1 MAQANGIRAG
11 QCFVEIHANDTHF
24 QRGMVLLSNRM
35 QLIGQRLRNFGAGL
49 GLGAAAIGAPI
60 VGALRAT
67 SAFEDALLE
76 LRAASGDITPDQ
88 LRSVHDESLRLA
100 QTMGVGPERVA
111 QSFAMLIKAG
121 MSVQDALDGAARSAV
136 EFAQV
141 SGVDAEAA
149 AVFMKTALNVFGV
162 SATEAVDT
170 LSSAAD
176 ASETSIASMV
186 QGFSLVSSAGVTF
199 NQTLFGI
206 SQAMALLARYGIQGE
221 EAGTGLKVL
230 LSRLVAPSGEAEKA
244 LARYNLTVA
253 DFRDNTGKLL
263 PMAQIV
269 ELFSKRMANID
280 QILNDRMLVDVFGD
294 RGIKVIGAFV
304 HSGRRGFDDL
314 ARAMENNRSVSTKFQ
329 ITMSGIS
336 GFFTKLN
343 TAVKLLAIGFSES
356 LSPSLN
362 AAGDSMIR
370 LASALADFF
379 RANPMLAQ
387 IITYGTAAAGAMA
400 ALSFVVGNLFTGVAS
415 FLAVGVHFLRWF
427 GGLGQAAGG
436 AATAI
441 GGIGLALQG
450 LLRFGGIL
458 GLIVAGFGIGTAI
471 GRSLFG
477 IRGEGGGAAD
487 PAANGQKAR
496 VTVPK
501 DLQPMNGNGVG
512 GPRVGANHGTFMG
525 GVAEQIGIG
534 PSLDVATR
542 TADAAERA
550 ADGIEDV
557 AGMMRENG
565 GVPKAADLQAG
576 MAAAW
581 QGAGGIDPSRREM
594 IDAAEK
600 TAIESRRTNELLS
613 ALVRLAGEGQ
623 IAFA

>member
-60 VGALRAT
+60 IGALRAT

-76 LRAASGDITPDQ
+76 LKAASGDISADQ
-88 LRSVHDESLRLA
+88 LRAVHDESLRLA
-100 QTMGVGPERVA
+100 QTMGVGPERIA

-121 MSVQDALDGAARSAV
+121 MTVEDALGGAAKAAV

-149 AVFMKTALNVFGV
+149 AVFMKTAMNVFGV

-244 LARYNLTVA
+244 LAKYNLTVK

-269 ELFSKRMANID
+269 EVFSKRMAD
-280 QILNDRMLVDVFGD
+280 VSQILNDRMLVDVFGD

-304 HSGRRGFDDL
+304 HSGRRGFEDL
-314 ARAMENNRSVSTKFQ
+314 AKSMENNRSVSAKFS

-336 GFFTKLN
+336 GFFTKIN
-343 TAVKLLAIGFSES
+343 TAVKLLSIGFAES

-362 AAGDSMIR
+362 EAGDSMIR
-370 LASALADFF
+370 LASAMGEFL
-379 RANPMLAQ
+379 RANPMFAQ
-387 IITYGTAAAGAMA
+387 IVTYGTAAAGAIA
-400 ALSFVVGNLFTGVAS
+400 AFSFVVGNLFTGVAY

-427 GGLGQAAGG
+427 GSLGQAAGG
-436 AATAI
+436 AATAV
-441 GGIGLALQG
+441 GGVGLALQG
-450 LLRFGGIL
+450 LLRFAGVL
-458 GLIVAGFGIGTAI
+458 GLILTGWQVGMAI

-477 IRGEGGGAAD
+477 MQGEATSTLDKQVDGGMA
-487 PAANGQKAR
+487 K
-496 VTVPK
+496 VTVPQ
-501 DLQPMNGNGVG
+501 DLEPMQG
-512 GPRVGANHGTFMG
+512 GQGGGFGANHGTFMG

-534 PSLDVATR
+534 PSLDSSAR
-542 TADAAERA
+542 TANATERA
-550 ADGIEDV
+550 ADGIEDMV
-557 AGMMRENG
+557 GMMQDNRAVAPN
-565 GVPKAADLQAG
+565 AADLQAG

-581 QGAGGIDPSRREM
+581 QGAGGIDPSRRDM
-594 IDAAEK
+594 VDAAEK
-600 TAIESRRTNELLS
+600 TALESKRTNELLA

>member
-60 VGALRAT
+60 IGALRAT

-76 LRAASGDITPDQ
+76 LQAASGDINADQ
-88 LRSVHDESLRLA
+88 LRAVHDESLRLA

-136 EFAQV
+136 EFAHV

-149 AVFMKTALNVFGV
+149 AVFMKTAMNVFGV

-244 LARYNLTVA
+244 LAKYNLTVA
-253 DFRDNTGKLL
+253 DFRDKTGKLL

-269 ELFSKRMANID
+269 EVFSKRMANID

-314 ARAMENNRSVSTKFQ
+314 ARAMENNRSVSAKFQ
-329 ITMSGIS
+329 ITMGGIS

-343 TAVKLLAIGFSES
+343 TAVKLLSIGFAES

-362 AAGDSMIR
+362 RAGDSMIR
-370 LASALADFF
+370 LASSLAEFF

-387 IITYGTAAAGAMA
+387 IITYGTAAAGAVG
-400 ALSFVVGNLFTGVAS
+400 ALSFVVGNLFTAVAS

-441 GGIGLALQG
+441 GGVGLALQG

-458 GLIVAGFGIGTAI
+458 GLILAGWGIGTAI

-477 IRGEGGGAAD
+477 VRAEAAD
-487 PAANGQKAR
+487 ADAAANGQRAR

-501 DLQPMNGNGVG
+501 DLEPMNGNGAG
-512 GPRVGANHGTFMG
+512 AAGVGANHGTFMG

-557 AGMMRENG
+557 AGMMRDNG

-623 IAFA
+623 IGFA

>member
-76 LRAASGDITPDQ
+76 LKAASGDIDADQ
-88 LRSVHDESLRLA
+88 LRAVHDESLRLA

-121 MSVQDALDGAARSAV
+121 MSVQDALDGAAKSAV
-136 EFAQV
+136 EFAHV

-149 AVFMKTALNVFGV
+149 AVFMKTAMNVFGV

-206 SQAMALLARYGIQGE
+206 AQAMAMLARYGIQGE

-244 LARYNLTVA
+244 LAKYNLTVE
-253 DFRDNTGKLL
+253 DFRDKTGKLL

-269 ELFSKRMANID
+269 EVFSKRMANID

-314 ARAMENNRSVSTKFQ
+314 AKAMENNRSVSTKFQ
-329 ITMSGIS
+329 ITMGGIS
-336 GFFTKLN
+336 GFFTKIN

-356 LSPSLN
+356 LSPSLSRT
-362 AAGDSMIR
+362 GDSMIR
-370 LASALADFF
+370 LAAATAEFF

-436 AATAI
+436 AATAVS
-441 GGIGLALQG
+441 GVGLALQG
-450 LLRFGGIL
+450 LLRFAGIL

-471 GRSLFG
+471 GRALFG
-477 IRGEGGGAAD
+477 VGAEAGAAD

-501 DLQPMNGNGVG
+501 DLEPMVGNAGAGGGIGANRGTFVG
-512 GPRVGANHGTFMG
+512 GL
-525 GVAEQIGIG
+525 AEQIGIG
-534 PSLDVATR
+534 PSIDTASR
-542 TADAAERA
+542 TADATERT
-550 ADGIEDV
+550 ADGVEDL
-557 AGMMRENG
+557 AGMMRDGG

-576 MAAAW
+576 MASAW

-600 TAIESRRTNELLS
+600 TAIESRRTNELLA